1 MKRQGKGKGK
11 SLEDL
16 AGPHSGT
23 GGGGRH
29 KQQQST
35 PA

>member
-16 AGPHSGT
+16 APHSGSTT
-23 GGGGRH
+23 GTGRH
-29 KQQQST
+29 KQQ
-35 PA
+35 